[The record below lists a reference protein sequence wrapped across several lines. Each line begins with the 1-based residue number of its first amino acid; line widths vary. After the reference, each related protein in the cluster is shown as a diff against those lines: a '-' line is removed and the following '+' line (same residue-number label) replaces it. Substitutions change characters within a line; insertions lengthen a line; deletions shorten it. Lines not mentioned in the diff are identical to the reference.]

1 MADADQQQQQQQPGD
16 EEQEEQER
24 RRRQEEEA
32 ALLLAPPRLQ
42 LVPAGADD
50 AALEAALAAG
60 GPEAAAAL
68 LARAGGGG
76 GGSGAGTQPQQQQ
89 QGGVFI
95 GDVKLSEV
103 KQALARAGIP
113 SAFRAGKL
121 LCAGAVV
128 VSRSDGAG
136 GGGSGAGGGSAGGG
150 SAGAGAGAGGGAL
163 VIEGPLSEEYY
174 RVRDVVYGQVRRG
187 AVWTGRGQGGKGGR
201 KGQEQ
206 GVSYRELP
214 AVACQ
219 RRSTLT
225 HSCNLLPAPTN
236 ASTTV
241 PSVLIR
247 RRRV

>member
-1 MADADQQQQQQQPGD
+1 MDFKTQMATLR
-16 EEQEEQER
+16 ER
-24 RRRQEEEA
+24 S
-32 ALLLAPPRLQ
+32 
-42 LVPAGADD
+42 D
-50 AALEAALAAG
+50 AAMEL
-60 GPEAAAAL
+60 GPPAWL
-68 LARAGGGG
+68 TRPPCL
-76 GGSGAGTQPQQQQ
+76 
-89 QGGVFI
+89 
-95 GDVKLSEV
+95 
-103 KQALARAGIP
+103 
-113 SAFRAGKL
+113 
-121 LCAGAVV
+121 
-128 VSRSDGAG
+128 
-136 GGGSGAGGGSAGGG
+136 
-150 SAGAGAGAGGGAL
+150 
-163 VIEGPLSEEYY
+163 EGPLSEEYY